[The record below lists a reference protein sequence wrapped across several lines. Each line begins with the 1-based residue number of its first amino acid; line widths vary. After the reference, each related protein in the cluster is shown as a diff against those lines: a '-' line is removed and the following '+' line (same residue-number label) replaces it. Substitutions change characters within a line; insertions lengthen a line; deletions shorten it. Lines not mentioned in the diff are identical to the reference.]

1 MPIKAMMPTEL
12 MAIKAVIS
20 LSFRTRSWSNLY
32 PFIDPI

>member
-20 LSFRTRSWSNLY
+20 FNVRTRS
-32 PFIDPI
+32 